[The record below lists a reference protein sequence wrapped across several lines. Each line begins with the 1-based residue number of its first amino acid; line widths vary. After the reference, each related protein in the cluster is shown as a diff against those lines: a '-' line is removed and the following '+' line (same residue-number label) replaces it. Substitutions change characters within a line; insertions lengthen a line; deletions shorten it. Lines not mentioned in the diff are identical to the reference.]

1 MKNYSRLVLVC
12 ICLVGAS
19 LPLKAQTKKVLFLGN
34 SYTGANNLP
43 NLIYLLALSN
53 NDTLDYDSNT
63 PGGYTY
69 EAHSTNT
76 TSLNKIAA
84 QDWDHVVL
92 QEQSQRPSFPPA
104 QVANEVYPYAEI
116 LVDSI
121 LSNNPCTEPIFYMT
135 WGRKNGDQS
144 NCASYPPICT
154 FEGMSDRLRTSY
166 LQMTND
172 HSAICAPA
180 GSAWWH
186 SRIVDNSIELYSADG
201 SHPNINGSYLTACV
215 FYATIWRK
223 SPVGL
228 SYTAGIGAS
237 VAAHLQQVAH
247 TTVFDSLSTWR
258 IGLDDPMAGFEFSD
272 DGSGNFS
279 FTDTSSNAISY
290 QWSFGDGAGHTG
302 QNPNH
307 SYTNS
312 GQYTVELIISDGCTS
327 DTAQS
332 IVNVQFTGVISH
344 NKSNFNIYPNPSA
357 ETITIQSQEVIENV
371 KIYAVNGSLVIESAG
386 NKAIDITQLQS
397 GTYMVHVNGKFVDR
411 LIVK

>member
-1 MKNYSRLVLVC
+1 MKTSLRHAIIVC
-12 ICLVGAS
+12 FIANTFALH
-19 LPLKAQTKKVLFLGN
+19 AQTKKVLFLGN
-34 SYTGANNLP
+34 SYTGSNNLP
-43 NLIYLLALSN
+43 NLIYQLALSN

-104 QVANEVYPYAEI
+104 QVANEVYPYAQI

-121 LSNNPCTEPIFYMT
+121 YSNNACTEPIFYMT

-144 NCASYPPICT
+144 NCASYPPLCT

-180 GSAWWH
+180 GSAWWY
-186 SRIVDNSIELYSADG
+186 SRIVDNSIDLYSGDG

-279 FTDTSSNAISY
+279 FTDTSSNATSF

-332 IVNVQFTGVISH
+332 IINVQFTGISETD
-344 NKSNFNIYPNPSA
+344 KSSFSIYPNPSS
-357 ETITIQSQEVIENV
+357 ETIIIQSNELIKKVE
-371 KIYAVNGSLVIESAG
+371 IYSVNGSLVLYSTG
-386 NKAIDITQLQS
+386 NKPLNISQFKA
-397 GTYMVHVNGKFVDR
+397 GTYLVHVNGRFVDR
-411 LIVK
+411 LIVE